1 MNHLFM
7 DECWI
12 EDLMLFFYSYILF
25 KLMKRRHFLSLSAIG
40 TTLVSSLG
48 VLSCFA
54 NNSNEKSIHQNFE
67 GEFLFEEMSIDE
79 LQEMLN
85 KGEINSERLVDAYLK
100 RIELIDKNGPSINA
114 VIEVNKEALNL
125 ARELD
130 EERKA
135 GKNRGLLHGIPIMLK
150 DNIDTGDKMMT
161 TAGSLALKGHY
172 AEKDA
177 FVVQQLRNAGAIILG
192 KTNLSEWANFRSTRS
207 SSGWSGRG
215 GQTHN
220 PYVLDR
226 SPCGSSAGSGVAVSA
241 NLCVAALGTETD
253 GSVVCPSGI
262 NGVVGIK
269 PSLGLVSRTGIIPIA
284 HSQDTAG
291 PMAKSVKDAAILLSV
306 MTGKDSTDIITENKN
321 NNGINYAEGLK
332 NDALKGAKVGVLKEM
347 FGFHT
352 EVDKLMEKALIDLK
366 NAGAELIDV
375 KLENI
380 NQYGNEEY
388 EVLLYEF
395 KHGLNKYLKKCK
407 DLNVSSLED
416 IIQFNEENKDLE
428 MPWFDQEIMKMA
440 NEKGDLNEK
449 DYLKA
454 LANCKELA
462 GKKGID
468 ETLKNHKLD
477 VLIAPTNG
485 PAWNIDLVNGDHFGG
500 GSSAPAAVAGYPNIT
515 VPAGYIHGLPVG
527 LSFFAEKFSEQK
539 IIRYAYAY
547 EQATKHRKAPS
558 FKPAIG

>member
-1 MNHLFM
+1 
-7 DECWI
+7 
-12 EDLMLFFYSYILF
+12 
-25 KLMKRRHFLSLSAIG
+25 MKRRHFLSLSAIG

-48 VLSCFA
+48 VLSCYA
-54 NNSNEKSIHQNFE
+54 NNSDEKSINQSLE

-79 LQEMLN
+79 LQKMLDE
-85 KGEINSERLVDAYLK
+85 GEISSEELVNAYIR
-100 RIELIDKNGPSINA
+100 RIELIDKNGPSINS
-114 VIEVNKEALNL
+114 VIEVNKDALRL

-135 GKNRGLLHGIPIMLK
+135 GRNRGLLHGIPIMLK

-161 TAGSLALKGHY
+161 TAGSLALEGNY

-177 FVVQQLRNAGAIILG
+177 FVVKQLRNAGAIILG

-306 MTGKDSTDIITENKN
+306 MTGVDGADEITENKN

-332 NDALKGAKVGVLKEM
+332 DDALKGAKIGVLKEM

-352 EVDKLMEKALIDLK
+352 EVDLLMEKALSDLK
-366 NAGAELIDV
+366 EAGAELIDV

-395 KHGLNKYLKKCK
+395 KHGLNKYLKECK
-407 DLNVSSLED
+407 DLNISSLED
-416 IIQFNEENKDLE
+416 VIQFNEENKDVE
-428 MPWFDQEIMKMA
+428 MPWFGQEIMHMA

-454 LANCKELA
+454 LVRSKELA

-468 ETLKNHKLD
+468 ATLSNHKLD
-477 VLIAPTNG
+477 ALIAPTNG

-500 GSSAPAAVAGYPNIT
+500 GSSAPAAVSGYPNIT
-515 VPAGYIHGLPVG
+515 VPAGYVHGLPVG

-558 FKPAIG
+558 FKPVVG